1 MTLAQIKA
9 LFKTGAIPTQ
19 ADFEN
24 LIDKIPNS
32 DKLGEGD
39 NTLDLTNPN
48 NPNVLGYRFVTIG
61 DESSYI
67 FIGLYDAVNAA
78 YIPYIIMKCSTGS
91 PSEYGN
97 TGSPSEYANTPPVN
111 YTILTS
117 ELMAEMYKTLGD
129 MHSATDDAIV
139 SAIPAQVNWC
149 TVGYNT
155 LSITHWVV
163 KNPLS
168 EEHFF
173 RTIDGNDLIYFRIV
187 YYDLYHTWPIITN
200 TIRKTL
206 SGGTYTVCN
215 YILKTINS
223 TIDYDTYKKK
233 LYLIMNSKDIQIT
246 EISNFINKYMRDI
259 NVTN

>member
-1 MTLAQIKA
+1 MTIEQIKA
-9 LFKTGAIPTQ
+9 LFQTGKIPTQ

-24 LIDKIPNS
+24 LINKIPNTDS
-32 DKLGEGD
+32 MKGD
-39 NTLDLTNPN
+39 NTLNLTNPS

-61 DESSYI
+61 DEASYI

-97 TGSPSEYANTPPVN
+97 TPPVS

-117 ELMAEMYKTLGD
+117 ELMTEMYKALGD
-129 MHSATDDAIV
+129 MYSATDEAIV
-139 SAIPAQVNWC
+139 SAIPSLVTWC
-149 TVGYNT
+149 TVGYKV
-155 LSITHWVV
+155 LSTTHRTV
-163 KNPLS
+163 KNFLS

-173 RTIDGNDLIYFRIV
+173 KTIDGNDQIYFRVI
-187 YYDLYHTWPIITN
+187 YSDLDYNTPIITN
-200 TIRKTL
+200 AIRISL
-206 SGGTYTVCN
+206 SNGIYTVYN

-223 TIDYDTYKKK
+223 IVDFNKYQRTLYIIMRNNDIQTTKILDFIDTYMK
-233 LYLIMNSKDIQIT
+233 
-246 EISNFINKYMRDI
+246 DI